1 MALGANGRSR
11 EIPSVPVR
19 AASQR
24 SAERTAPSISAV
36 GTRDIITPVGVGKV
50 AIRTAAPCVD
60 SLRVKVVRSDP
71 GELSLNNLVSSA
83 HSRSSRVS
91 RSACAGWLRGLGTR
105 RSTAV
110 SRSLPVLCA
119 ILRALHASSVSV
131 HPLRKPGP
139 VHSREGLTPPRF
151 QCQVRRS
158 DQTRCIWSLLFSLL
172 TGWLCLCWENT
183 DNKENTAKT
192 H

>member
-60 SLRVKVVRSDP
+60 SLRVKVVRSDL

-91 RSACAGWLRGLGTR
+91 RSACAAGGGDSGLVSPRQLADHCLSCAQSSGRYTHHLSAFI
-105 RSTAV
+105 RSGSQVQCTA
-110 SRSLPVLCA
+110 
-119 ILRALHASSVSV
+119 
-131 HPLRKPGP
+131 G
-139 VHSREGLTPPRF
+139 E
-151 QCQVRRS
+151 
-158 DQTRCIWSLLFSLL
+158 D
-172 TGWLCLCWENT
+172 
-183 DNKENTAKT
+183 
-192 H
+192 